1 MERSR
6 PSLDD
11 AVIFIT
17 LVNAGSLSSTGRQL
31 NMSISTV
38 SKRITRLEHQLK
50 AQLVIR
56 SSRRLTLTQA
66 GSVFFEQCAALLPLM
81 DAAAQKVQDLNR
93 EPRGLLRIHATVGVA
108 TKLIAPLIV
117 EFQNIHPGIEFDI
130 LTYSRNPTFA
140 AEGQDVVIGSFFP
153 HQKSFQT
160 IDLGRCDYVVCASPS
175 YLHQAGLPA
184 TPHDITH
191 HKCLVYVDDETNRPF
206 VDWPFMSN
214 GRQSLTHVHGSVTSN
229 NSAALTELALKGAG
243 IAMLPIFAVFAEIQS
258 KTLVALFREE
268 IAYSRQ
274 LQAFYPRSEHA
285 PKSVTG
291 FLEFVKAHL
300 RNRTL
305 ADL

>member
-1 MERSR
+1 MDRSR

-11 AVIFIT
+11 AAIFIT
-17 LVNAGSLSSTGRQL
+17 LVNSGSLSSAGRQL

-38 SKRITRLEHQLK
+38 SKRITRLEHHLK

-66 GSVFFEQCAALLPLM
+66 GTVFFEQCEALLSVI
-81 DAAAQKVQDLNR
+81 DTAAQKVQDLNR

-117 EFQNIHPGIEFDI
+117 EFQNRHPEIEFDI

-140 AEGQDVVIGSFFP
+140 AEGQDVVIGSFSP

-160 IDLGRCDYVVCASPS
+160 IDLGRCDYVICASPS
-175 YLHQAGLPA
+175 YLDQAGVPP
-184 TPHDITH
+184 TPQDIAL
-191 HKCLVYVDDETNRPF
+191 HKCLVYVDDEANRPF

-214 GRQSLTHVHGSVTSN
+214 GREALIHVHGSVTSN

-243 IAMLPIFAVFAEIQS
+243 IAMLPIFAVFAEIRSQ
-258 KTLVALFREE
+258 TLVALFRDK

-285 PKSVTG
+285 PRSVTA
-291 FLEFVKAHL
+291 FLEFVKIHL

-305 ADL
+305 SDL